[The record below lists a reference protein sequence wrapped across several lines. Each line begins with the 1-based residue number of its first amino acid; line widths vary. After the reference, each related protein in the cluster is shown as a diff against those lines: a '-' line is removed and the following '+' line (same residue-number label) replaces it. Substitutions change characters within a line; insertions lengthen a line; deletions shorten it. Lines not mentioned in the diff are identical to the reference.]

1 MVSLEFIGPDRAREI
16 SEIAPPLFSEVYDY
30 VPREMLEEFLEETQT
45 AERIREQ
52 MAEGMRYAFILDGE
66 SRAGYVSYGM
76 DAEGM
81 YLSKLY
87 LFREFRGRGIGGRVI
102 DIVEDEA
109 REAGAPCVHLDVNYR
124 NEGAIRLYR
133 RKGFSEGER
142 IGYMRVIMRKP
153 LRCTSTEEDIDHD

>member
-1 MVSLEFIGPDRAREI
+1 MVSLEFIGPDRAWEI

-45 AERIREQ
+45 SERISEQ
-52 MAEGMRYAFILDGE
+52 MADGMRYAFILDGDT
-66 SRAGYVSYGM
+66 RAGYVSYGM

-87 LFREFRGRGIGGRVI
+87 LFREFRGRGIGSRII
-102 DIVEDEA
+102 DIVEDDA
-109 REAGAPCVHLDVNYR
+109 RKEGAPCIHLDVNYR
-124 NEGAIRLYR
+124 NEGAIRLYK

-142 IGYMRVIMRKP
+142 IGHMRVTMRKP
-153 LRCTSTEEDIDHD
+153 LR